1 MKKGEIMALTTYFVL
16 LALTFVGVGLFADGS
31 AWAVVIVFGLLVVGA
46 IIGARHD
53 SKRDPT
59 GHS

>member
-1 MKKGEIMALTTYFVL
+1 MALTTYFVL